1 MSIRMFVIVLVCVI
15 AYRWVPYYNHPMS
28 LSVHASVTLSLL
40 LGSWGG
46 V

>member
-1 MSIRMFVIVLVCVI
+1 MFVIVLVLVCVI
-15 AYRWVPYYNHPMS
+15 PYRWVPYNNHPMS

>member
-1 MSIRMFVIVLVCVI
+1 MFVIVLVLVLVCVI
-15 AYRWVPYYNHPMS
+15 AYRWVPYYSHPMS